1 MLVAAQSWLEPRAR
15 RVIHRDISP
24 GTTPLTCAH
33 IGPRGEDGPAGTK
46 LRPVTPFAEP
56 MPLKRDGAQI
66 GMIIDY
72 SYETPWA
79 SGRVEFADPAQ
90 ADRCEECIEYERWE
104 AEAQDLPEDD
114 AEYDAAC

>member
-1 MLVAAQSWLEPRAR
+1 
-15 RVIHRDISP
+15 
-24 GTTPLTCAH
+24 
-33 IGPRGEDGPAGTK
+33 
-46 LRPVTPFAEP
+46 

-114 AEYDAAC
+114 AEYDAACLREAARRGLSPADIALFRSGDWTITTSDGDVHDVPSLEFLGDAYVQWRW